1 MRARPL
7 TKREPGAGKKPPK
20 TFRDYVG
27 QVRPLE
33 PRSRRVPPPPRI
45 GVPPRQR
52 SSTAEP
58 VFETSD
64 DGQSVQGARAG
75 FEDTLR
81 QTKQGRF
88 PIFDTI
94 DLHGL
99 TVDEARQTLRRF
111 CERVRGR
118 SRRLVLVVHGKGMH
132 SPGGRGVLRD
142 EMAGLLSSAPLSEL
156 VLCFTTAPAKHGGSG
171 AVYVLLAPWR

>member
-1 MRARPL
+1 M
-7 TKREPGAGKKPPK
+7 TKREPGDGKKPPE
-20 TFRDYVG
+20 TFGDHVG

-33 PRSRRVPPPPRI
+33 PRSRRVPPPPQI
-45 GVPPRQR
+45 GVPARQR
-52 SSTAEP
+52 PSTAEP

-64 DGQSVQGARAG
+64 DGQSIEGARAG
-75 FEDTLR
+75 FEDTLAR
-81 QTKQGRF
+81 TKQGRL

-99 TVDEARQTLRRF
+99 TVDQARQTLRRF
-111 CERVRGR
+111 CQRVRGR
-118 SRRLVLVVHGKGMH
+118 ASRLVLVVHGKGMH

-156 VLCFTTAPAKHGGSG
+156 VLCFATACAKHGGSG